1 LLSSQKA
8 ISGHPIIPEF
18 KAAMGLRNNNRL
30 FLATICS
37 MGMVT
42 RCRHLSQSLDNPA
55 PSSASDG
62 QAPQLPHQRVP
73 DPPPSQL

>member
-42 RCRHLSQSLDNPA
+42 KDVA
-55 PSSASDG
+55 T
-62 QAPQLPHQRVP
+62 
-73 DPPPSQL
+73 